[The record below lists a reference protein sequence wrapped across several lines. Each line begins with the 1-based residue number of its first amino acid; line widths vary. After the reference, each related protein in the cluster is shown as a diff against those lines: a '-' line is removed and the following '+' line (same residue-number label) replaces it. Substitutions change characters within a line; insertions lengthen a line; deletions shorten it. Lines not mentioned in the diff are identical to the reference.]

1 MRRHLPIRLLV
12 CATLAGSASLATV
25 AIPGGV
31 ATASPLTVTCT
42 SLTGSAST
50 QTVSGCTGTG
60 AIAADAGTPPAH
72 GSSVASTK
80 TITWSNHKT
89 TKTTYT
95 YKAGSDKTCPKVAKY
110 TVTLLENAT
119 GKVTGGTAT
128 GMVGGAFSGTICV
141 YKLTAAPHTIMVKN
155 KGSFKV

>member
-12 CATLAGSASLATV
+12 CAALAGSASLAAV

-89 TKTTYT
+89 
-95 YKAGSDKTCPKVAKY
+95 DKTCPKVAKY